1 MIVTQSETS
10 DDAVRKFDSSMEGLR
25 KLDVAQEYMELLAE
39 VENLR
44 FMNDLKAMV
53 ESTHTDVLYAAL
65 EHAATSKSLL
75 EMPFSHTSGSK
86 PSSML

>member
-10 DDAVRKFDSSMEGLR
+10 DDAVRNFDSSMESLR
-25 KLDVAQEYMELLAE
+25 KLDVAKEYMELLTE

-44 FMNDLKAMV
+44 SINELEVMA
-53 ESTHTDVLYAAL
+53 ESTHTDILCTAL
-65 EHAATSKSLL
+65 KHVATSKNLL
-75 EMPFSHTSGSK
+75 KMLFSHICGSK